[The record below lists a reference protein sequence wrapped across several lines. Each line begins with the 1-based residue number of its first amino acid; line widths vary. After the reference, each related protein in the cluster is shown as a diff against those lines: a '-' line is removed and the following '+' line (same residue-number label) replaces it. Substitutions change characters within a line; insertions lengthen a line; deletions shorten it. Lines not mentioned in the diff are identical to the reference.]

1 LLDGVSLAKTKHQIS
16 AIIVMSFNKF
26 IEEQI
31 QKGMSEGLF
40 DNLQGAGKP
49 LNLDEYFNT
58 PEDLRIGYSVLK
70 SGNILPPE
78 VEILRELNE
87 MKEKLAECRDEEE
100 KKKLNKLVQ
109 EKTLAFNLTM
119 ERYRRKK

>member
-1 LLDGVSLAKTKHQIS
+1 
-16 AIIVMSFNKF
+16 MSFNKF
-26 IEEQI
+26 IEDQI

-40 DNLQGAGKP
+40 DNLKGAGKP

-78 VEILRELNE
+78 VELLREINDL
-87 MKEKLAECRDEEE
+87 KEKLAACENAEE
-100 KKKLNKLVQ
+100 KKNLNKLIQ
-109 EKTLAFNLTM
+109 EKTLGFNMTM
-119 ERYRRKK
+119 ERYKRKR